1 MSIRNKIFPL
11 LFAALFCF
19 FLPILGEEKEDT
31 TLRLAIGDA
40 KLKDKVLEV
49 TAGEICSARA
59 AKPIPFP
66 KMIKEM
72 EGSRFVYVGES
83 HDNMTMHD
91 IQIRII
97 QALYEKD
104 KNMAIGLE
112 MLPIETQP
120 VLDKWG
126 QGQLSKEDFI
136 REVKWYIHWNMNF
149 GFYEKIFDFAKE
161 NKIPIFALNVPR
173 EIITKIRMK
182 GWNSL
187 SEEEKALVPQP
198 DLSSE
203 DHRTLIR
210 AIFESTEL
218 PHQMKGEGLEKMFEG
233 LYRAQAAWDEVMA
246 ANTVKSAEKEKRK
259 MIVLAGSGHLLYNLG
274 INRRV
279 YEKNQFPFKTVV
291 AVALSPAEKSIA
303 VSRSLADYIFG
314 IPEEERPV
322 YPSVG
327 LALKEVEGLENLVID
342 RKPID
347 GVALGG
353 DFEKGDVV
361 LSADG
366 KAFSDINELRIYLA
380 RFRWDD
386 EVKFSLLRNG
396 ETKDVALKF
405 QFKPQTE
412 DTPKKN
418 EK

>member
-1 MSIRNKIFPL
+1 MKSWRQIF
-11 LFAALFCF
+11 ALFLALFFCF
-19 FLPILGEEKEDT
+19 SLSILGEEKEDKS
-31 TLRLAIGDA
+31 LRLAIGDA
-40 KLKDKVLEV
+40 KLKDKILEV
-49 TAGEICSARA
+49 KAGEICSARTG
-59 AKPIPFP
+59 KPLPFP

-72 EGSRFVYVGES
+72 EGSRFIFIGEN

-91 IQIRII
+91 IQSRII
-97 QALYEKD
+97 QALYERD
-104 KNMAIGLE
+104 KNLAIGLE
-112 MLPIETQP
+112 MLPTEVQP
-120 VLDKWG
+120 VLDKWSRG
-126 QGQLSKEDFI
+126 ELAKENFL
-136 REVKWYIHWNMNF
+136 REARWHVYWNMNF
-149 GFYEKIFDFAKE
+149 GFYEKIFDFVRE
-161 NKIPIFALNVPR
+161 NKIPVLALNVPR

-182 GWNSL
+182 GWDSL
-187 SEEEKALVPQP
+187 SDEEKALVPQP

-203 DHRTLIR
+203 EHRTLIR
-210 AIFESTEL
+210 AIFESSEL

-279 YEKNQFPFKTVV
+279 YEKNQLPFKTVV

-353 DFEKGDVV
+353 DFEKGDIV
-361 LSADG
+361 LSVDG
-366 KAFSDINELRIYLA
+366 NAFTDINELRIYLA
-380 RFRWDD
+380 RFKWD
-386 EVKFSLLRNG
+386 EEAKFRMLRNG
-396 ETKDVALKF
+396 EVKEVSLKF
-405 QFKPQTE
+405 QFKPLE
-412 DTPKKN
+412 VS
-418 EK
+418 